1 MSQSKATIKWT
12 DSQECAISTSGKTL
26 LVSASAGSGKTATLT
41 ERIIRS
47 LTDKNDPKEIS
58 KMLISTFTRA
68 SAADLKL
75 KISKALTKALKNDPD
90 NTHLSKQLVDLS
102 SAQISTIDS
111 FLYDVLKKN
120 FGALSLKKLPRLV
133 DEKEIQILENELMYE
148 LIEEFYTE
156 NDSFG
161 HFMDSFTSSGKD
173 EPAIEM
179 FINIYEKLRKKED
192 GVDVLLIYER
202 TLIKDAE
209 LPFFE
214 SSYGKIIKDEIG
226 QFIKYA
232 FKMTAN
238 SYDSISANPIADEK
252 YGNAFKEDLLFY
264 TRALKLLDEN
274 NYEELKDH
282 FDKFNKLNLKGLS
295 EKSFDDTELFLKFKK
310 MGKTRADTWTDAKK
324 KKDKYLCF
332 SKEAIS
338 TSYKQNAELCH
349 TLHKLLSEFDKRL
362 SNEKESRGICG
373 FDDITLYVYKL
384 FVKDGKPTPIACEY
398 ASRFTDIYVDEYQ
411 DVNEIQDALFK
422 AISTPS
428 NRFMVG
434 DIKQSIYGFRD
445 ADPTIFAGYKRDFPL
460 ISNASVN
467 SLEAS
472 IFMSEN
478 FRCDKPIIDF
488 SNTVSSFLFSYRP
501 KSIEYTKND
510 DLRFSKDNSECNSL
524 KIPVT
529 IAITGVST
537 DDKSTEEQ
545 NLSVSPEVRYIAK
558 EIKRLVEK
566 EKLANGEAI
575 KYKDIAV
582 IARGQKLFSDI
593 ATELSHY
600 GISSSMAKGKN
611 PLENPEV
618 LLMLA
623 FLSTIDNPQKDVSLA
638 GTLRSPFYNFTFDE
652 IYEIKS
658 TSDDSFSLYD
668 AVVNTSTFNTA
679 LGHKCKSF
687 LTELEYWR
695 NSSTSMPCYKLIKKI
710 YSELSVL
717 SYSEGNSQHLLWL
730 YESALKFES
739 CGFKGLYGF
748 IKYIEDIIEM
758 DAKIEPPPI
767 VEDSNSVSIM
777 TIHASKGLEFPV
789 CFVINCEA
797 KFNTSDSSKKIVYD
811 PHEGIAFKPS
821 DDSGFGEYP
830 SIPHIAISTKIKASQ
845 KEEEMRL
852 LYVAMTRARERLYI
866 VAESKKPDELIK
878 KLKEEC
884 DQNPEYS
891 IMKSNNYLSWIL
903 ASLNYSNNPDCYDIK
918 YFGDVLT
925 TALNEKKAQSSTDTE
940 PSEKIKAL
948 LKKRF
953 EYEYPY
959 EHISNLPAKLAVSRL
974 YPTVLDDIDGDGA
987 DIDDENIDEML
998 ERDFNIPPS
1007 LLETEKISAADRGTA
1022 THTFLQFCDFENVIS
1037 YGLEEE
1043 LARLSEKKF
1052 ISRTIAD
1059 IINKKHLERFFE
1071 SELFHRI
1078 RNAKS
1083 VWREQRFN
1091 IFLPANEFTAV
1102 EEKKESLMGET
1113 IAVQGVIDIFF
1124 EDENGKVVLCDYKT
1138 DYLTA
1143 EEIRSPSLAKEK
1155 LTSRHKE
1162 QLRYYKKAI
1171 TEILGK
1177 EPDEVL
1183 IYSLPLGEHVTVDL
1197 N

>member
-1 MSQSKATIKWT
+1 MSQAKTTIKWT
-12 DSQECAISTSGKTL
+12 ADQELAISIKDKTL

-47 LTDKNDPKEIS
+47 LTDEESPKEIS
-58 KMLISTFTRA
+58 RMLISTFTRA

-75 KISKALTKALKNDPD
+75 KISKALSKALKNDPD
-90 NTHLSKQLVDLS
+90 NRHLSRQLVDLG

-120 FGALSLKKLPRLV
+120 FGALSLKKLPLLV
-133 DEKEIQILENELMYE
+133 DEKEIQILQNELMVE
-148 LIEEFYTE
+148 LIEDFYVANE
-156 NDSFG
+156 GFG
-161 HFMDSFTSSGKD
+161 QFMDAFTSSGKD

-179 FINIYEKLRKKED
+179 FIDIYEKLRKKEG
-192 GVDVLLIYER
+192 GVDLLLQFEKG
-202 TLIKDAE
+202 LLKDAE

-214 SSYGKIIKDEIG
+214 TSYGGIIKNEIG
-226 QFIKYA
+226 RFIKYA
-232 FKMTAN
+232 FKMTAD
-238 SYDSISANPIADEK
+238 SYSAISADPIADEK
-252 YGNAFKEDLLFY
+252 YGGAFKEDLLFY
-264 TRALKLLDEN
+264 TKAIELYDSNDYEGLK
-274 NYEELKDH
+274 YH
-282 FDKFNKLNLKGLS
+282 FESFNKLNLKGLP
-295 EKSFDDTELFLKFKK
+295 EKSYEDTELFLSFKK
-310 MGKTRADTWTDAKK
+310 MGKTRGDTWTEAKK
-324 KKDKYLCF
+324 KKEKYLSF
-332 SKEAIS
+332 SQDAIS
-338 TSYKQNAELCH
+338 LSYKQNAALCH
-349 TLHKLLSEFDKRL
+349 TLHALLFEFNKRL
-362 SNEKESRGICG
+362 NAEKQSRAICG

-384 FVKDGKPTPIACEY
+384 FVKDGEPTLLAREY

-422 AISTPS
+422 AISTPT

-445 ADPTIFAGYKRDFPL
+445 ADPTIFARYKRDFPL
-460 ISNASVN
+460 VSDKPSKSN
-467 SLEAS
+467 EYS

-478 FRCDKPIIDF
+478 FRCDNTVIDF
-488 SNTVSSFLFSYRP
+488 SNTVSSFLFSSR
-501 KSIEYTKND
+501 KESIEYTEND
-510 DLRFSKDNSECNSL
+510 DLKFSKNSNECNSPL
-524 KIPVT
+524 VPVT
-529 IAITGVST
+529 VAITGIESSNN
-537 DDKSTEEQ
+537 DDEEKDAHRSAQ
-545 NLSVSPEVRYIAK
+545 IKYIAK
-558 EIKRLVEK
+558 EIKRLVEN
-566 EKLANGEAI
+566 ERLANGEAI
-575 KYKDIAV
+575 QYKDIAI

-593 ATELSHY
+593 ASELSRY
-600 GISSSMAKGKN
+600 GIPSTMAKGKN

-623 FLSTIDNPQKDVSLA
+623 FLSTIDNPEKDVSLA

-658 TSDDSFSLYD
+658 ASDDSFSLYD
-668 AVVNTSTFNTA
+668 ALISASTLDTA

-687 LTELEYWR
+687 LSELEYWR
-695 NSSTSMPCYKLIKKI
+695 SAAVSLPCYKLIKKI
-710 YSELSVL
+710 YNELSVL
-717 SYSEGNSQHLLWL
+717 SYAQSDSQHLLWL

-739 CGFKGLYGF
+739 GGFKGLYGF

-767 VEDSNSVSIM
+767 VTDSNCVSIM

-789 CFVINCEA
+789 CFVVNCES
-797 KFNTSDSSKKIVYD
+797 KFNTSDTSKKIVYD
-811 PHEGIAFKPS
+811 PHTGIGFKPS

-830 SIPHIAISTKIKASQ
+830 SIPHIAISTRIMDTQ

-866 VAESKKPDELIK
+866 VAEIKNPDTLIK
-878 KLKEEC
+878 KLKNEC
-884 DQNPEYS
+884 DFNPEYA
-891 IMKSNNYLSWIL
+891 IMKSSNYISWIL
-903 ASLNYSNNPDCYDIK
+903 ASLKFSKNPDCYK
-918 YFGDVLT
+918 LEYFGDIST
-925 TALNEKKAQSSTDTE
+925 SIIGAKSSQNQAETK
-940 PSEKIKAL
+940 PSEEIIEL
-948 LKKRF
+948 LRKRF

-974 YPTVLDDIDGDGA
+974 YPTVLDDIDGDGV
-987 DIDDENIDEML
+987 DLDKSDIDEML
-998 ERDFNIPPS
+998 ERDFNVPSS
-1007 LLETEKISAADRGTA
+1007 LLEMEKITAADKGTA
-1022 THTFLQFCDFENVIS
+1022 THTFLQFCSFDNTVKH
-1037 YGLEEE
+1037 GVDEE
-1043 LARLSEKKF
+1043 LAYLTEKKF
-1052 ISRTIAD
+1052 ISRATAD

-1078 RNAKS
+1078 RKAKS

-1091 IFLPANEFTAV
+1091 IFLPANEFTEI
-1102 EEKKESLMGET
+1102 EEKSKSLIGET

-1124 EDENGKVVLCDYKT
+1124 EDEDGKIVLCDYKT

-1143 EEIRSPSLAKEK
+1143 EEIKDPTLAASK

-1177 EPDEVL
+1177 EPDEVM
-1183 IYSLPLGEHVTVDL
+1183 IYSLPLGKHIAVEL